1 MTVFPI
7 KWGFSAAVSHVSL
20 NLSLLSS
27 HISDSPEVRIEE
39 TWKPSGESFEV
50 ELQCH
55 VTAYPSAKVRIES
68 SHNILTGKV
77 SSVFAAYCSCS
88 FIRHMIDEKVS
99 VIWYQMMGNFF
110 ELLQTILY
118 QNILSKIFFL
128 YFLSRWYIFW
138 TFHLHSGHTLYSLI
152 FSSHWKTLLF

>member
-1 MTVFPI
+1 MTFFPI
-7 KWGFSAAVSHVSL
+7 KGGFSAAVFYVSL

-68 SHNILTGKV
+68 SHNILTGKI
-77 SSVFAAYCSCS
+77 SSVFAAYCFCS
-88 FIRHMIDEKVS
+88 FIRNLIDEKIS
-99 VIWYQMMGNFF
+99 VI
-110 ELLQTILY
+110 
-118 QNILSKIFFL
+118 
-128 YFLSRWYIFW
+128 
-138 TFHLHSGHTLYSLI
+138 
-152 FSSHWKTLLF
+152 